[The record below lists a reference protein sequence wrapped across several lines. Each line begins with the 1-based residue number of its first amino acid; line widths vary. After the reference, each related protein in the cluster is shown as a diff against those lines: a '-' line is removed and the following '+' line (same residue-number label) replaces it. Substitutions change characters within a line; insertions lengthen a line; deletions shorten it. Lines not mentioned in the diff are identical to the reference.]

1 MYGNGLTQE
10 AALTLAQVH
19 NETNQLQR
27 ATSFSEVVATCRR
40 LLFSQFGPDLSDTA
54 DGPMPEVPR
63 YNAQD
68 YRQFKSTCLS
78 ILVNTQTV
86 SLMYKMSPNF

>member
-27 ATSFSEVVATCRR
+27 ATSFSEVAATCRR
-40 LLFSQFGPDLSDTA
+40 LLFSHFGPDLNDA
-54 DGPMPEVPR
+54 DEDSPMPDIPR
-63 YNAQD
+63 YNTQD
-68 YRQFKSTCLS
+68 YRHFKSTCLS

-86 SLMYKMSPNF
+86 SSMCKNVFL